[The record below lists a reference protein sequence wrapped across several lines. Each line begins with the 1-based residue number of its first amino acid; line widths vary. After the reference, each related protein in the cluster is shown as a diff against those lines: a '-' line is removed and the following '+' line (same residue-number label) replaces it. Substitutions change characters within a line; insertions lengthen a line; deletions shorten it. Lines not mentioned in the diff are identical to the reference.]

1 MSVSEILA
9 KVANRTWGCW
19 GRWTRLRLLAAIAFG
34 LLAFPAVALA
44 GPRDDVRNAYATAKE
59 QFSNLDLDPALA
71 GLDGAVAR
79 AEGAGLA
86 NDPTLGPVHVL
97 RGGII
102 FSNTGNRAQTLAAFK
117 QAIACDWNSALP
129 IELRSP
135 DLQKI
140 LDEARRATPRPSN
153 EAFIHTPPPY
163 GRGGDIEFTAQANV
177 TIPDGGQI
185 VLYWRKVGDTGEFV
199 GESMTTFGNFGTY
212 TLPVAKHGDA
222 SLQYFLYAFDGS
234 GAQTLA
240 NRGDKERPML
250 LEPSGDAAVV
260 AGGGTGDPTA
270 PDEDGDEPG
279 KPGKP
284 GKPKGKSKLPRVFLA
299 PITFGTGFG
308 IARGTAELSY
318 QQFTPGPGSSTYLV
332 REQACAIERWRAA
345 DGGLAQS
352 QAEFGQNLAMISGI
366 AGVIPSGTDA
376 AMLTA
381 GYDPEFCGQRHPV
394 TTGLASAP
402 FHMSPE
408 IGVRVSS
415 RIVVS
420 VFARLQFVVGSRVFG
435 EDPNLDAS
443 DSFFND
449 VRSGNP
455 GGTRRRPAAAFG
467 TGAGKVVPAFSYA
480 IGAKLKYFFGK
491 EDRKLRVYAG
501 VLAGGGAARL
511 RVNMGFSNDRN
522 GNSVPD
528 AIEIAYSGPADP
540 LTGEVDV
547 ANCTSVWPYAIGCD
561 PANPADRDLAGQ
573 VSSNTRATD
582 TRIDTVK
589 IGAGF
594 VGGLVGV
601 HYQVVRHFALFAEL
615 DAMVWF
621 PNTTSA
627 LFDITLGPVLTF

>member
-1 MSVSEILA
+1 MSVSKILA
-9 KVANRTWGCW
+9 
-19 GRWTRLRLLAAIAFG
+19 RLRLLAVIAAG
-34 LLAFPAVALA
+34 VLAFPAVALA

-59 QFSNLDLDPALA
+59 QFNNLDLDPALA

-153 EAFIHTPPPY
+153 EAFIHTAPPY
-163 GRGGDIEFTAQANV
+163 GKGGDIEFAAQANV

-185 VLYWRKVGDTGEFV
+185 VLYWRKAGDAGEFV
-199 GESMTTFGNFGTY
+199 GESMTTFGNFGTL
-212 TLPVAKHGDA
+212 TLPAAKHGDA
-222 SLQYFLYAFDGS
+222 SLQYFIYAFDAS

-260 AGGGTGDPTA
+260 TGPGTGDPTK
-270 PDEDGDEPG
+270 PDAGTEDPG

-284 GKPKGKSKLPRVFLA
+284 KKPKGKSKLPRVFINLG
-299 PITFGTGFG
+299 FGTGAG
-308 IARGTAELSY
+308 IARGTADVTY

-332 REQACAIERWRAA
+332 REQACAIERWYAA
-345 DGGLAQS
+345 NAGLAKDQVT
-352 QAEFGQNLAMISGI
+352 FGQHLSMVGGT
-366 AGVIPSGTDA
+366 AGVIPAGTDA
-376 AMLTA
+376 AALTA
-381 GYDPEFCGQRHPV
+381 AYDGDFCSQRHPV

-402 FHMSPE
+402 FHISPE
-408 IGVRVSS
+408 IGVRVSK
-415 RIVVS
+415 RIVLS
-420 VFARLQFVVGSRVFG
+420 LFARLQVVSGSKVFT
-435 EDPNLDAS
+435 EDPNKMAS
-443 DSFFND
+443 DSFVND
-449 VRSGNP
+449 VRSANP
-455 GGTRRRPAAAFG
+455 EGARRAPSSDFG
-467 TGAGKVVPAFSYA
+467 TGKGKVIPGFSYA
-480 IGAKLKYFFGK
+480 LGLKFKYFFGK
-491 EDRKLRVYAG
+491 EDRKLRVFAG
-501 VLAGGGAARL
+501 ALVGAGAARL

-540 LTGEVDV
+540 ATGEVDV
-547 ANCTSVWPYAIGCD
+547 ANCTNVWPYTIGCD
-561 PANPADRDLAGQ
+561 PTNPADRDLAGQ
-573 VSSNTRATD
+573 VSANTPATD
-582 TRIDTVK
+582 TRIDTVR
-589 IGAGF
+589 IGSGF
-594 VGGLVGV
+594 IGGLVGV
-601 HYQVVRHFALFAEL
+601 HYQIIKNFALFAEL
-615 DAMVWF
+615 DVTIWF
-621 PNTTSA
+621 PKTTSA
-627 LFDITLGPVLTF
+627 LFDLTLGPVITF